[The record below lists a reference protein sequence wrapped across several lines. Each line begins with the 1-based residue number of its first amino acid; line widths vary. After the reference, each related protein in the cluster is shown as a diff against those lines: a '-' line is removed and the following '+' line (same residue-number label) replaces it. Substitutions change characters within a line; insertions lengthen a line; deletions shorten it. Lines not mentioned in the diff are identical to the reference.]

1 MSAIEAQP
9 LMRVLVVD
17 DETEIRTFVTRVLQD
32 AGFVIDQCAS
42 GAEAL
47 KRIDDGERFGL
58 VVTDVR
64 MPSMSGPQFIEK
76 LTRADRD
83 VKVLYLTGYN
93 EQLFREKSSLWADEA
108 YLDKPCTVKGLLE
121 AVSLLVYG
129 HLAPADRP
137 SVSHGW
143 LQ

>member
-1 MSAIEAQP
+1 VSEAQP
-9 LMRVLVVD
+9 LTRVLVVD
-17 DETEIRTFVTRVLQD
+17 DESEIRTFVTRVLQG
-32 AGFVIDQCAS
+32 AGYVTDHCSS
-42 GAEAL
+42 GSEAL
-47 KRIDDGERFGL
+47 KRVAEGERFGL

-64 MPSMSGPQFIEK
+64 MPSMSGPQFVEQ

-83 VKVLYLTGYN
+83 VKILYLTGYN
-93 EQLFREKSSLWADEA
+93 EQLFREKSALWADEA

-129 HLAPADRP
+129 HLAPAERP
-137 SVSHGW
+137 APSHEW